1 MARKS
6 DQATREGTFLGFE
19 IRTLQG
25 WYVAVPADPRIWK
38 VFEAESLGA
47 LEHKIRRW
55 WVGAA

>member
-1 MARKS
+1 MTRKF
-6 DQATREGTFLGFE
+6 DRAAREGTFLGFE
-19 IRTLQG
+19 IRALDG
-25 WYVAVPADPRIWK
+25 WYVAVPADRRIWK